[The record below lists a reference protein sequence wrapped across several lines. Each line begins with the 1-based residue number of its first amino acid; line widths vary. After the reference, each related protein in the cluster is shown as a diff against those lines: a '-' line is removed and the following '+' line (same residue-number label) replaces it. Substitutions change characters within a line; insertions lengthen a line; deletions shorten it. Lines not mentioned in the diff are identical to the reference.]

1 MKPKLKNLLRGIV
14 ISSMATLANS
24 YGAEAMPAYRFSDD
38 SDDTPADEYGQT
50 AKDTNVKMLLHLN
63 SDDTY
68 TLAGHRSHSSHRSH
82 NSHRSHSSHRSGSS
96 HYSHYSSA
104 TTSRSTSTS
113 SISPSDYT
121 LGSRTLSLNSYGA
134 DVKALTDL
142 LVKHKYIEKASVNT
156 NYLGYVVFDSEV
168 RDAVRSFQKD
178 AGITQDG
185 IAGSSTIA
193 KLQVWIPH
201 NYNLGDRLLKKG
213 MQGTDVTQ
221 LKNILIDKEYID
233 KPFVKGKTDFDI
245 EIERALKRFQDSIG
259 IEATGEVDTQTLYFL
274 KK

>member
-1 MKPKLKNLLRGIV
+1 M
-14 ISSMATLANS
+14 
-24 YGAEAMPAYRFSDD
+24 
-38 SDDTPADEYGQT
+38 
-50 AKDTNVKMLLHLN
+50 
-63 SDDTY
+63 
-68 TLAGHRSHSSHRSH
+68 
-82 NSHRSHSSHRSGSS
+82 
-96 HYSHYSSA
+96 
-104 TTSRSTSTS
+104 
-113 SISPSDYT
+113 
-121 LGSRTLSLNSYGA
+121 SLNSYGA

-193 KLQVWIPH
+193 KLQVWIPR

-221 LKNILIDKEYID
+221 LKNILIDKEFIK